1 MSTHGCLPTTN
12 VEGRSMERP
21 AAETAAP
28 FRFDAAQREE
38 LVLEHLAHVHYIARR
53 IHCRLPPQVRLED
66 LVNAGV
72 VGLLD
77 AVAKFDPAKN
87 VKLKAYA
94 EFRIRGAILDSLRK
108 GDWSPR
114 ALRREGR
121 RLEEAISTCQARL
134 GHAPNDQEIAAELQ
148 VSLTDLQRLLRD
160 LDGLEVED
168 LQGLVADGNLSSQEA
183 SSHSDDDPFSIT
195 VRSEMS
201 RLLMNAIAELS
212 ERERQVLALHHF
224 KDLPMKAVGS
234 VLGIGK
240 SRVSQIHSTALL
252 HLRAQ
257 LTEVMSPRPSRVS
270 SPPH

>member
-1 MSTHGCLPTTN
+1 M
-12 VEGRSMERP
+12 EGR

-28 FRFDAAQREE
+28 LGFDPAQREE

-77 AVAKFDPAKN
+77 AVAKYDPAKN

-94 EFRIRGAILDSLRK
+94 EFRIRGAILDSLRA

-114 ALRREGR
+114 ALRRQGR

-148 VSLTDLQRLLRD
+148 MSLIDLQCLLRD
-160 LDGLEVED
+160 LDGLEIED
-168 LQGLVADGNLSSQEA
+168 LQGLVADGRLSNQDS
-183 SSHSDDDPFSIT
+183 SSHSDDDPFSVT
-195 VRSEMS
+195 VRSEMT

-257 LTEVMSPRPSRVS
+257 LTEVMCPRPSRVYNAS
-270 SPPH
+270 H

>member
-1 MSTHGCLPTTN
+1 MSTHGYVPGTN
-12 VEGRSMERP
+12 VEERSIDTRATEI
-21 AAETAAP
+21 AAP

-77 AVAKFDPAKN
+77 AVSKYDPTKN

-94 EFRIRGAILDSLRK
+94 EFRIRGAILDSLRE

-121 RLEEAISTCQARL
+121 RLEEAVSACQARL

-148 VSLTDLQRLLRD
+148 MSLTDLQLLLRD
-160 LDGLEVED
+160 LDGLEIED
-168 LQGLVADGNLSSQEA
+168 LQGLVADGQQSSREA
-183 SSHSDDDPFSIT
+183 PSHSEDDPFSIT
-195 VRSEMS
+195 VRSEMT

-257 LTEVMSPRPSRVS
+257 LTEVMSPRPSRASVA
-270 SPPH
+270 PH

>member
-1 MSTHGCLPTTN
+1 VSTHAYTPGIN
-12 VEGRSMERP
+12 VEERSMDSR

-28 FRFDAAQREE
+28 FRFDPAQREE
-38 LVLEHLAHVHYIARR
+38 IVLEHLAHVQYIARR

-77 AVAKFDPAKN
+77 AVAKYDPAKN

-94 EFRIRGAILDSLRK
+94 EFRIRGAIL
-108 GDWSPR
+108 
-114 ALRREGR
+114 
-121 RLEEAISTCQARL
+121 TCQARL

-148 VSLTDLQRLLRD
+148 MSLTDLQRLLGD
-160 LDGLEVED
+160 LDGLEIED
-168 LQGLVADGNLSSQEA
+168 LQGLVADGKLSGREA
-183 SSHSDDDPFSIT
+183 SSHNDDDPFSIT
-195 VRSEMS
+195 VRSEMT

-224 KDLPMKAVGS
+224 KDLPMKTVGS

-257 LTEVMSPRPSRVS
+257 LAEVMSPRAPRAS
-270 SPPH
+270 SLPH

>member
-1 MSTHGCLPTTN
+1 MSTHGYVPRTS
-12 VEGRSMERP
+12 VEERSMEGR

-28 FRFDAAQREE
+28 LGFDPAQREE

-77 AVAKFDPAKN
+77 AVAKYDPAKN

-94 EFRIRGAILDSLRK
+94 EFRIRGAILDSLRA

-114 ALRREGR
+114 ALRRQGR

-148 VSLTDLQRLLRD
+148 MSLIDLQCLLRD
-160 LDGLEVED
+160 LDGLEIED
-168 LQGLVADGNLSSQEA
+168 LQGLVADGRLSNQDS
-183 SSHSDDDPFSIT
+183 SSHSDDDPFSVT
-195 VRSEMS
+195 VRSEMT

-257 LTEVMSPRPSRVS
+257 LTEVMSPRPSRIYNAS
-270 SPPH
+270 H

>member
-1 MSTHGCLPTTN
+1 MSAHGYAPGTS
-12 VEGRSMERP
+12 VEERSIERP
-21 AAETAAP
+21 AAETVAP
-28 FRFDAAQREE
+28 FRFDPAQREE
-38 LVLEHLAHVHYIARR
+38 LVLEHLAHVHCIARR

-77 AVAKFDPAKN
+77 AVAKYDPAKN

-94 EFRIRGAILDSLRK
+94 EFRIRGAILDSLRQ

-114 ALRREGR
+114 ALRRQGR
-121 RLEEAISTCQARL
+121 RLEEAISTCQAHL
-134 GHAPNDQEIAAELQ
+134 GHAPTDQEIAAELQ
-148 VSLTDLQRLLRD
+148 MGLTDLQRLLRD
-160 LDGLEVED
+160 LDGLEIED
-168 LQGLVADGNLSSQEA
+168 LQGFVADGKPSNQDA
-183 SSHSDDDPFSIT
+183 SSHDDDPFSIT

-234 VLGIGK
+234 MLGIGK

-257 LTEVMSPRPSRVS
+257 LTEVMSPRPSRVCNA
-270 SPPH
+270 PH

>member
-1 MSTHGCLPTTN
+1 VSTHGN
-12 VEGRSMERP
+12 VPGTDVEERSMERR
-21 AAETAAP
+21 AAETTAP
-28 FRFDAAQREE
+28 FGFDPAQREE

-53 IHCRLPPQVRLED
+53 IHCRLPAQVRLED

-77 AVAKFDPAKN
+77 AVAKYDPAKN

-94 EFRIRGAILDSLRK
+94 EFRIRGAILDSLRE

-114 ALRREGR
+114 ALRRQGR
-121 RLEEAISTCQARL
+121 RLEEAISACQARI
-134 GHAPNDQEIAAELQ
+134 GHAPTDQEIAAELQ
-148 VSLTDLQRLLRD
+148 MSLTDLQRLVRD
-160 LDGLEVED
+160 LDGLEIED
-168 LQGLVADGNLSSQEA
+168 LQGLVADGKPSNQDA
-183 SSHSDDDPFSIT
+183 SSHGGDDPFSIT

-257 LTEVMSPRPSRVS
+257 LTEVMSPRLSRVS
-270 SPPH
+270 SAPH